1 MARTARE
8 NRRRLL
14 ESELERWIKILIEHE
29 NPQRILL
36 FGSLVHGDV
45 EEWSDIDLVV
55 VKETQLRFLDRTREI
70 LRLLNP
76 RVGVDILVYTPEEF
90 DKLVQQRTFVRREIV
105 EKGKVLYE
113 RPG

>member
-1 MARTARE
+1 VARTARE

-14 ESELERWIKILIEHE
+14 ESELERWIKLLIEHE

-36 FGSLVHGDV
+36 FGSLVNGDV

-90 DKLVQQRTFVRREIV
+90 DKLVQQRTFVRHEIV

-113 RPG
+113 RPS